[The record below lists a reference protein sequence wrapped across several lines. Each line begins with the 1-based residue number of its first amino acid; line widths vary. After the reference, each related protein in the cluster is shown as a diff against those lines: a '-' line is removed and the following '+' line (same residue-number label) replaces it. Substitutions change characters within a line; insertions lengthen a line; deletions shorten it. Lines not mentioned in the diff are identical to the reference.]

1 MSSPIHMQAQAAA
14 NGAVPARAGIGLRHP
29 HVQQFLD
36 APPATGWVE
45 VHSENYLG
53 AGGLRLAALERIR
66 RDFPLSCHGVGLSL
80 GSAEG
85 LDETHLAAL
94 RRLFDRVEPGLVSEH
109 ISWSV
114 AGGIYF
120 NDLLPLP
127 LTEEALEIFCR
138 NVERAQDAFGRRIM
152 VENPSTYLE
161 LSASRIPEPDFIAEI
176 VRRTGCGLLLDVNNI
191 HVSAH
196 NRDFAAGDY
205 LAALPAHAVG
215 EIHIAGHATRKIGGE
230 TVLIDDHGSAVAPAV
245 WALLKAALAR
255 TGPVSVLVE
264 WDTDIPALPF
274 LLAEAATADAVLGRA
289 ASPPCAARSSAQVRE
304 FQAQSDTLRRVSK

>member
-1 MSSPIHMQAQAAA
+1 MSSPIHMPARSTAHAA

-36 APPATGWVE
+36 APPAVGWVE

-53 AGGLRLAALERIR
+53 AGGLRMAALAQIR
-66 RDFPLSCHGVGLSL
+66 RDLPLSCHGVGLSL

-85 LDETHLAAL
+85 LDESHLAAL
-94 RRLFDRVEPGLVSEH
+94 RRLFDRIEPGLVSEH

-114 AGGIYF
+114 AGGVYF

-138 NVERAQDAFGRRIM
+138 NVGRAQDALGRRIL

-161 LSASRIPEPDFIAEI
+161 LAASRIPEPDFIAEI
-176 VRRTGCGLLLDVNNI
+176 VRRAGCGLLLDVNNI

-205 LAALPAHAVG
+205 LAALPADAVG

-230 TVLIDDHGSAVAPAV
+230 TVLIDDHGSRVASPV
-245 WALLKAALAR
+245 WELLDAALAR
-255 TGPVSVLVE
+255 TGPVPVLME
-264 WDTDIPALPF
+264 WDTDIPELAVLV
-274 LLAEAATADAVLGRA
+274 AEAAAADAALARA
-289 ASPPCAARSSAQVRE
+289 VPPARAPQPRHAHV
-304 FQAQSDTLRRVSK
+304 A